1 MKLLYKFTAVV
12 ALLALTAVVFSI
24 ITPDVAHAAGLLH
37 SAGHLD
43 FSGLSHA
50 LPPALVALHRKRD
63 DIKVKAKKKRDEITD
78 ELDADQVRTIE
89 DEHAAMLRDLESVEE
104 EIRNFQQEEDEDDAD
119 PASGT
124 AGLTGPEAADALR
137 SFRRA
142 GMTDEQVDAALRSCA
157 SMEDVRVRV
166 FDHLSET
173 SSRTRIDPARVTRD
187 EAETRRFGLT
197 AALAYRMG
205 GDEPE
210 GEVASM
216 ARGFMELRDAVEFAA
231 EFIGHRGSIRSV
243 REREDVLS
251 RAFHS
256 ASDFPAI
263 FSDAINTSLERRYAL
278 REPTYREISRRRDFM
293 DFRPHYAVGIGEFPM
308 LEKLTE
314 AGEIRFGTFGESK
327 EQIAVVP
334 YAKGI
339 RVSRQML
346 VNDRLGAI
354 AELMGGYGR
363 TVSRFEEI
371 TFYAMMLSA
380 STKLA
385 DGKVVFHADHANL
398 AGSNAAIN
406 VASIGAGKA
415 AMRKQKGLDDAT
427 LNLTPSILLV
437 SPDKET
443 EALQYIAPITANDSV
458 KVNPHVG
465 TLSPIVSGEL
475 TGNAWYLF
483 ADPEEAAVYQWGLL
497 DGYTAPRVRF
507 DEPFGTQGIGMTVE
521 HDFGVG
527 AIDYRGGYKNTG
539 A

>member
-1 MKLLYKFTAVV
+1 M
-12 ALLALTAVVFSI
+12 
-24 ITPDVAHAAGLLH
+24 
-37 SAGHLD
+37 
-43 FSGLSHA
+43 
-50 LPPALVALHRKRD
+50 
-63 DIKVKAKKKRDEITD
+63 
-78 ELDADQVRTIE
+78 
-89 DEHAAMLRDLESVEE
+89 
-104 EIRNFQQEEDEDDAD
+104 EEDEDDAD

-137 SFRRA
+137 SVRRA

-173 SSRTRIDPARVTRD
+173 SSRTRTDPARVTRD
-187 EAETRRFGLT
+187 EAETRRSGLT

-216 ARGFMELRDAVEFAA
+216 ARGFMDLRDAVEFAA